1 MLISKKMEAYIRG
14 VIGDFGLTQEEI
26 DRLGPIPSSPS
37 EIPIPVTSIEK
48 DAARRALEKIENR
61 SKFVVSDVG
70 AIGPAVKALDEGEV
84 AMAVSHATANG
95 EVSALD

>member
-1 MLISKKMEAYIRG
+1 LLISKKMEAYIRG
-14 VIGDFGLTQEEI
+14 VMGDLGLMQEEI

-37 EIPIPVTSIEK
+37 EIPIPATFTEK
-48 DAARRALEKIENR
+48 DAARRALKKIEDR
-61 SKFVVSDVG
+61 SKFVASDVG

-84 AMAVSHATANG
+84 AMAVTHATANG